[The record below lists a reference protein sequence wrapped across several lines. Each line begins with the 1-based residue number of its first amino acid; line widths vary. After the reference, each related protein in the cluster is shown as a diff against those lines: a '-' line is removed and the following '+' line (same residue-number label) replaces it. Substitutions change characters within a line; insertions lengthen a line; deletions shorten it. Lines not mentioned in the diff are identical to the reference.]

1 MGVLLNNNRKLIGLT
16 LQQKLRNVGNEM
28 VPARI

>member
-1 MGVLLNNNRKLIGLT
+1 MGVLLNNNRKLIVLT
-16 LQQKLRNVGNEM
+16 SQQKLRNVGNEM